1 MTTQP
6 RSGRIGLRQLGL
18 CAAVIVMAALP
29 AHSQSGA
36 KPKPAPAPAAP
47 AAAAA
52 PAKERN
58 SALGNLGSN
67 KEPIKIDSDRLDVY
81 DKEGRAVF
89 AGNVVAVQGD
99 STMRC
104 TSMNVFYE
112 QARNQ
117 PGGSKGSTPSGD
129 SSIKKIECRGP
140 VTVASKTQVAT
151 GDNAEFDRAGNRV
164 YLIGNA
170 ALSDGPNVTR
180 GERIVYD
187 LNTGTANVETNPGGR
202 VRALFVPGSAK
213 EPADS
218 KKPQR

>member
-1 MTTQP
+1 MTP
-6 RSGRIGLRQLGL
+6 RQT
-18 CAAVIVMAALP
+18 AALAAALAMAALP
-29 AHSQSGA
+29 AFAQPNGGRD
-36 KPKPAPAPAAP
+36 KT
-47 AAAAA
+47 AAA
-52 PAKERN
+52 PAREHP
-58 SALGNLGSN
+58 SAFGTLGSN
-67 KEPIKIDSDRLDVY
+67 KEPIKIDSDRLDIF

-112 QARNQ
+112 QARGPNGTASR
-117 PGGSKGSTPSGD
+117 GGQAGMGGD

-140 VTVASKTQVAT
+140 VTVTSKTQVAT
-151 GDNAEFDRAGNRV
+151 GDNAEFDRTGNKV
-164 YLIGNA
+164 YLLGNV

-187 LNTGTANVETNPGGR
+187 LNTGTANVESKPGGQGR
-202 VRALFVPGSAK
+202 VRALFVPGGNK
-213 EPADS
+213 EAPDP